1 MRLLSSLLVAVLSA
15 AIALGQAQGN
25 GSTTSSGTSSSSAPP
40 AAYGYIPLTNHTE
53 TDTSADVANPN
64 TPWLPVLINGE
75 AVSLLGDIERSNQ
88 LSVGMTVASGYDDN
102 ALTQNTRQ
110 IENASFSFLPSV
122 SWHESRTRSL
132 FDLNYS
138 PGFTVNQK
146 LPELNS
152 ATHNAGINSQ
162 FRLTPN
168 VTWRIHDTFVASNNG
183 WTNSNPEMPTNALHE
198 PNQLVLTPLA
208 DTISNLAG
216 TDLVYQMGAGTI
228 LGGSGSYSLL
238 NYSNVQGGPGV
249 QLIDSR
255 TAGGDLFYQHQ
266 LLPKHWI
273 GLTYGFQR
281 FTFNGGVEETDT
293 HSALMFYTAM
303 IRPHFVVSLF
313 GGGTYTQTDGFVAIA
328 TSAATP
334 SGTRT
339 QWSPSAGAI
348 FGWETPHTGISA
360 TFSRR
365 IDSGG
370 GILGTV
376 ERTSG
381 MATVQRQFSR
391 NWTGTMSFVY
401 DNNRPL
407 ESIGGQ
413 YRTLSGTAAVERRLG
428 RQMSVTASYT
438 RAHQTYGTVIPTQ
451 LFPDHNRAMLSI
463 SYLFSRPL
471 GR

>member
-1 MRLLSSLLVAVLSA
+1 MRFISSLLVLMLSTA
-15 AIALGQAQGN
+15 FALGQSQGN
-25 GSTTSSGTSSSSAPP
+25 GSTTSSSTSSSGAPA
-40 AAYGYIPLTNHTE
+40 AAYGYIPVTSNSQ
-53 TDTSADVANPN
+53 TDTNTDVVNPN

-75 AVSLLGDIERSNQ
+75 TVSLLGEIEASNQ

-102 ALTQNTRQ
+102 TLTQSDRQ
-110 IENASFSFLPSV
+110 IGNTSFSFLPSV
-122 SWHESRTRSL
+122 SWHESRARSL
-132 FDLNYS
+132 VDLNYS
-138 PGFTVNQK
+138 PGFTVNQR
-146 LPELNS
+146 LPELNN
-152 ATHNAGINSQ
+152 ATHNAGLNSQ
-162 FRLTPN
+162 FRLTQN
-168 VTWRIHDTFVASNNG
+168 VTWRIHDAFVASNNG
-183 WTNSNPEMPTNALHE
+183 WANSNPDVPTSALHE
-198 PNQLVLTPLA
+198 PSQLVLTPLA
-208 DTISNLAG
+208 NTISNSAG
-216 TDLVYQMGAGTI
+216 SDLVYQMGAGTI

-238 NYSNVQGGPGV
+238 NYSNLQGGPGV

-255 TAGGDLFYQHQ
+255 TTGADVFYQHR

-281 FTFNGGVEETDT
+281 FTFNGGVEESDA
-293 HSALMFYTAM
+293 HSALLFYTAM

-313 GGGTYTQTDGFVAIA
+313 GGATHTQTDGFAAIVTSGA
-328 TSAATP
+328 TTP
-334 SGTRT
+334 GTRT
-339 QWSPSAGAI
+339 QWSPSAGAT
-348 FGWETPHTGISA
+348 FGWQTPHTGITA

-376 ERTSG
+376 ERMSG
-381 MATVQRQFSR
+381 MATVQRQFSP

-407 ESIGGQ
+407 EGSEGE
-413 YRTLSGTAAVERRLG
+413 YRTLSGTVAVERRLG
-428 RQMSVTASYT
+428 RQMTVAASYT
-438 RAHQTYGTVIPTQ
+438 RAHQTYGIAIPSQ